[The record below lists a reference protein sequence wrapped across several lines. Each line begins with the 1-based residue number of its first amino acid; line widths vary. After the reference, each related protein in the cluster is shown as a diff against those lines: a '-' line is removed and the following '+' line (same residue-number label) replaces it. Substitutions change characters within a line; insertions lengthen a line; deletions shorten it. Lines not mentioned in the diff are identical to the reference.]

1 VTRRPR
7 RTRGQNG
14 QGALEVL
21 AAVPLVV
28 IAALVAWQLVAVI
41 GAGLAATERARAQAM
56 EHRTGHGVARFEQR
70 VAVPRVLP
78 IGSGLTVSARAA
90 VRRP

>member
-1 VTRRPR
+1 VRHARVDAQR
-7 RTRGQNG
+7 G
-14 QGALEVL
+14 QGALEVV
-21 AAVPLVV
+21 AAVPLVAL
-28 IAALVAWQLVAVI
+28 AALVAWQLVAVI

-56 EHRTGHGVARFEQR
+56 EHRTGHGVSHFEQR

-78 IGSGLTVSARAA
+78 IGAGLTVSARAA